1 MIRHINSL
9 MASFVFICCFIIGC
23 GNANTKELKAVVEE
37 KTESTIQNAIPAVS
51 FVLDGRAIQSSE
63 YTCVWKMTGGQSM
76 LTLGVVYD
84 REPKI
89 TPPNLT
95 FVIHNLKDIS
105 LPIIR
110 MYGNKYTDKSKQ
122 LFSLGIQLALP
133 KGKPANMNE
142 LSFSDNYSGLES
154 RFQLTL
160 LDTLAKNISGNF
172 EGTVKNAN
180 GKTMKIADGK
190 FERIPLKMVYNN
202 LY

>member
-1 MIRHINSL
+1 MIRKLFLPAIALFH
-9 MASFVFICCFIIGC
+9 VFFNTGC
-23 GNANTKELKAVVEE
+23 SNANTTEI
-37 KTESTIQNAIPAVS
+37 KTITENIQEPVKQGDNPVISFWLDDRQIESK
-51 FVLDGRAIQSSE
+51 E
-63 YTCVWKMTGGQSM
+63 YTCVWKLTGGQSM

-84 REPKI
+84 RKPKI

-95 FVIHNLKDIS
+95 FVIHNLKNIS

-110 MYGNKYTDKSKQ
+110 LFGNKYSDKSKQ
-122 LFSLGIQLALP
+122 LFSLGIRLTSP

-154 RFQLTL
+154 RMQLSL
-160 LDTLAKNISGNF
+160 LDTLAKIISGNF

-180 GKTMKIADGK
+180 GKTMKITEGK

>member
-1 MIRHINSL
+1 MIRQL
-9 MASFVFICCFIIGC
+9 KLPVASFIFICFIIGC
-23 GNANTKELKAVVEE
+23 GNANTTELKAVVE
-37 KTESTIQNAIPAVS
+37 KTTEPIIQDVIPAVS

-63 YTCVWKMTGGQSM
+63 YTCVWKLTGGQSM

-105 LPIIR
+105 LPISR
-110 MYGNKYTDKSKQ
+110 LFGNKYSDKSKQ
-122 LFSLGIQLALP
+122 LFSLGIRLTSP
-133 KGKPANMNE
+133 KGKPTNMNE

-154 RFQLTL
+154 RLQLNL
-160 LDTLAKNISGNF
+160 LDTSAKIISGNF

-180 GKTMKIADGK
+180 EKTMKITDGK